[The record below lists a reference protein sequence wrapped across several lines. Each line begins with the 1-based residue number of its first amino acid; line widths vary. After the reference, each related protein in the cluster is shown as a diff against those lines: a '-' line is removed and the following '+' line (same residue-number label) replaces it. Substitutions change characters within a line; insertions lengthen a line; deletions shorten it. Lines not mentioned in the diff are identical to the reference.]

1 MIKKSFIFVFFVML
15 GLVSINV
22 NAKEHYQGPV
32 ENNTNHIQESNSN
45 SPFLGAQRLTI
56 KDLGPAHDDDYVILQ
71 GYIVK
76 KLRGETFLFKDS
88 TGEIQIEIDHKRNYI
103 LENVNEKTLVE
114 ISGEYDRN
122 TFEPDEI
129 EVKNL
134 KIIKQN

>member
-1 MIKKSFIFVFFVML
+1 MKKSYIYIFLFL
-15 GLVSINV
+15 LTLVST
-22 NAKEHYQGPV
+22 NANAEHYQGPV
-32 ENNTNHIQESNSN
+32 ENSYQKASAN
-45 SPFLGAQRLTI
+45 SPYLGAQKLTV
-56 KDLGPAHDDDYVILQ
+56 KDLSSEHDDDYVILE

-76 KLRGETFLFKDS
+76 KIKGETFLFQDS

-114 ISGEYDRN
+114 ISGEYDKN

-134 KIIKQN
+134 KILKQN

>member
-1 MIKKSFIFVFFVML
+1 MIKKSFIFVLFVII
-15 GLVSINV
+15 GLTAANV

-32 ENNTNHIQESNSN
+32 ENSNVAEATTN

-56 KDLGPAHDDDYVILQ
+56 KELSAQHDDDYVILQ

-76 KLRGETFLFKDS
+76 KIRGEKFLFKDS
-88 TGEIQIEIDHKRNYI
+88 TGEIEIEIDHKRNYL

-122 TFEPDEI
+122 TFERDEI